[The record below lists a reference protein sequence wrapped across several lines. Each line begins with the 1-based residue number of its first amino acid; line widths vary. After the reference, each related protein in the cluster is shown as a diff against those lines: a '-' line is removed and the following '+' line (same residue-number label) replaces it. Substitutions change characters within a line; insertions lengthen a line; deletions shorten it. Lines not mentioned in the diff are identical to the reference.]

1 VGIIG
6 AGKVGSTLARLW
18 HQKGFEIAAVFS
30 RTPANAQRLAAQV
43 GAEAIHER
51 DNIFK
56 LADLTVLAV
65 PDDAIEV
72 VVAAIRSRDLS
83 GKAVIHTSGAHS
95 AADLAPLA
103 ERGAL
108 TGSLHPAFPFADI
121 ESAMRLLPG
130 ATFAVEADSE
140 PLRGW
145 LEGLVLALDGQ
156 LLAIPPGGK
165 AVYHAALVI
174 ASNYTVTLYSLAEG
188 LLVSLGAD
196 RAVADRA
203 LDTLLLATV
212 DNLRREGVPEAL
224 TGPLIRS
231 DVGTIGAHLDALRRV
246 DERLVEVYV
255 QLARLSYSMLLARNV
270 SPNTVERLFRESL

>member
-1 VGIIG
+1 
-6 AGKVGSTLARLW
+6 
-18 HQKGFEIAAVFS
+18 
-30 RTPANAQRLAAQV
+30 
-43 GAEAIHER
+43 
-51 DNIFK
+51 
-56 LADLTVLAV
+56 
-65 PDDAIEV
+65 
-72 VVAAIRSRDLS
+72 
-83 GKAVIHTSGAHS
+83 
-95 AADLAPLA
+95 
-103 ERGAL
+103 
-108 TGSLHPAFPFADI
+108 
-121 ESAMRLLPG
+121 
-130 ATFAVEADSE
+130 
-140 PLRGW
+140 
-145 LEGLVLALDGQ
+145 LDGQ

-203 LDTLLLATV
+203 LDTLLVATV

-231 DVGTIGAHLDALRRV
+231 DVGTISAHLDALRQV
-246 DERLVEVYV
+246 DERLVEVYI